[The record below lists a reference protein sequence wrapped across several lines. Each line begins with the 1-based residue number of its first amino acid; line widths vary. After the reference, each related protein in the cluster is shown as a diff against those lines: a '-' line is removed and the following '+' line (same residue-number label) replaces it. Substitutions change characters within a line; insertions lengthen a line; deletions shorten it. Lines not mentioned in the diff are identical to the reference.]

1 MLIGIL
7 EKTAK
12 EIAKGIAKNAAVGGA
27 ADGVLATVDKKSA
40 GEVIKEVGCGVVT
53 SGGGTAAKEAF
64 DYFTKSGGKWGHVV
78 GITASIGSRYIYRRL
93 FYEQKYD
100 NE

>member
-12 EIAKGIAKNAAVGGA
+12 EIAKGVAKNAAVGGA
-27 ADGVLATVDKKSA
+27 ADGILATVDKKSA
-40 GEVIKEVGCGVVT
+40 GEVVKEIGCGVVT

-64 DYFTKSGGKWGHVV
+64 DHFTKNGGKWGHIV
-78 GITASIGSRYIYRRL
+78 GITASIGSRYVYRRL
-93 FYEQKYD
+93 FYKQDYEKK
-100 NE
+100 